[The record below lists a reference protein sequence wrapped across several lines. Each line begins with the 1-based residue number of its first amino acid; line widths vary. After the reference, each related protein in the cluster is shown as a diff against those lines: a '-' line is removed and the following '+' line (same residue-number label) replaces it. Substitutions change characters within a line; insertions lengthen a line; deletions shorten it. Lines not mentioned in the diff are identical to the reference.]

1 MNKNKQIRAW
11 LEMGVGRATA
21 LAVVLKCSR
30 QFISK
35 VSTLTKG
42 ISENQWNAISYGIS
56 IVESDEQSNQKKIE
70 QIIIKAAHLSHSKDC
85 EIKQFALVELDKWIE
100 ALGGIER

>member
-70 QIIIKAAHLSHSKDC
+70 QIIIKAARLSHSPDI
-85 EIKQFALVELDKWIE
+85 EIKNYALCELDRWVE
-100 ALGGIER
+100 ALGVAA

>member
-70 QIIIKAAHLSHSKDC
+70 QIIIKAARLSHSPDT
-85 EIKQFALVELDKWIE
+85 EIKNYALCELDRWVE
-100 ALGGIER
+100 ALGVTS